1 MDMFRYMLFDLD
13 GTLTDPFEG
22 ITKCF
27 QYALASFGIEEE
39 QENLKKVIGP
49 PLIDA
54 FMEFY
59 GFSREKGE
67 KAVAKYRERFSV
79 VGLFENRVYPGI
91 PEMLSRLKDA
101 GKVLCLATAKPEVFA
116 KRILERF
123 DLAQYFT
130 VVVGAELDGTRNYK
144 NEVITE
150 VLKQLGN
157 PPLDEVLM
165 IGDRKQDIVG
175 AKECGVSAL
184 GLRFGYAE
192 PMELED
198 VGCEVYAET
207 VKELEEYL
215 LTH

>member
-1 MDMFRYMLFDLD
+1 MYQYLLFDLD
-13 GTLTDPFEG
+13 GTLTDPYEG
-22 ITKCF
+22 ITRSF
-27 QYALASFGIEEE
+27 QYALKAFGVEEK
-39 QENLKKVIGP
+39 QENLKRVIGP

-59 GFSREKGE
+59 GFPREKGE
-67 KAVAKYRERFSV
+67 KAVAKYRERFST

-91 PEMLSRLKDA
+91 PEMLSKLKDA

-116 KRILERF
+116 ERILERF
-123 DLAQYFT
+123 DLARYFT
-130 VVVGAELDGTRNYK
+130 VVVGAELNGTRNYK

-150 VLKQLGN
+150 VLNQLGN
-157 PPLDEVLM
+157 PLLGEVLM

-198 VGCEVYAET
+198 AGCEVYAET

-215 LTH
+215 LAH

>member
-1 MDMFRYMLFDLD
+1 MFQYLLFDLD
-13 GTLTDPFEG
+13 GTLTDPYEG
-22 ITKCF
+22 ITRSF
-27 QYALASFGIEEE
+27 QYALDAYGIQEE
-39 QENLKKVIGP
+39 QENLKRVIGP

-67 KAVAKYRERFSV
+67 EAVAKYRERFSR
-79 VGLFENRVYPGI
+79 VGLFENEVYSGI
-91 PEMLSRLKDA
+91 PELLARLKDA
-101 GKVLCLATAKPEVFA
+101 GKILCLATAKPEVFA
-116 KRILERF
+116 KRILEKF

-144 NEVITE
+144 DEVIAE
-150 VLKQLGN
+150 VLKQLDS
-157 PPLDEVLM
+157 PPLEEVLM

-175 AKECGVSAL
+175 AKACGVSVL
-184 GLRFGYAE
+184 GVRFGYAE

-198 VGCEVYAET
+198 AGCTCYAET
-207 VKELEEYL
+207 VEELERYL